1 MPLFTAERTSLP
13 VDDCAGEGQFPHV
26 CRRSDLRVL
35 LRVRS
40 ARDANLR
47 FELDQI
53 EGAKDCRG
61 DHHRQNGLAVFRPE
75 SADTSPPSAAD
86 RRGGAWQLDKGWGRP
101 PSLGMARAKRTN
113 LPFSTM
119 LVVCTQA
126 RHQAVRVSVG
136 GYRLVRRYNE
146 VDCYGQTHFCNVVAV
161 CDTNKI
167 EVSPGKCCAARGF
180 FGPVRTPGLGRS
192 QSGLVALDSRSRRDP
207 TG

>member
-53 EGAKDCRG
+53 ECAKDCRG

-75 SADTSPPSAAD
+75 SADTSPGQARPIGAAGHGSWTRDGEGRQVWGWRGQSAQIYLSAPCLLSVRRHGTKLSEFPSAATGLY
-86 RRGGAWQLDKGWGRP
+86 GGTTRSIAMDKRIFVTLWLFATLIKSRFLPGSAAP
-101 PSLGMARAKRTN
+101 RAG
-113 LPFSTM
+113 FSA
-119 LVVCTQA
+119 LSELQA
-126 RHQAVRVSVG
+126 
-136 GYRLVRRYNE
+136 
-146 VDCYGQTHFCNVVAV
+146 
-161 CDTNKI
+161 
-167 EVSPGKCCAARGF
+167 
-180 FGPVRTPGLGRS
+180 
-192 QSGLVALDSRSRRDP
+192 
-207 TG
+207 